1 MSENQPV
8 ADSGD
13 EGGAGDGDTSQN
25 PGAPTPETEQSVPK
39 AKYEE
44 LLKKFGEQ
52 GKSLRN
58 ANDQLRKL
66 KNTPPPKDDEPDD
79 EPDDDADDDSRNDAK
94 DAAAIWKQR
103 LKREREKAQREID
116 KIRAEANA
124 DKERANRQIANDLLT
139 KAALEKGAHPKLV
152 GQFIKL
158 FRDEFEFEFDGDE
171 TQVAVKDGKH
181 YDFNDYLAE
190 LLDENPHFKQSKRKA
205 GTGDDGGAD
214 DGGSNGQKYTREK
227 LDSMTPAQFNRL
239 VQTDPEAAK
248 AYLRK
253 Q

>member
-1 MSENQPV
+1 MSENPT
-8 ADSGD
+8 AAESGA
-13 EGGAGDGDTSQN
+13 EGGDGNDDTSTQT
-25 PGAPTPETEQSVPK
+25 GGSAETVSK
-39 AKYEE
+39 EE
-44 LLKKFGEQ
+44 HEKLKKE
-52 GKSLRN
+52 LART
-58 ANDQLRKL
+58 AKL
-66 KNTPPPKDDEPDD
+66 ARDLKKQVKEASKAPEPDEDPDD
-79 EPDDDADDDSRNDAK
+79 EPDPDDDSRNDAK